1 MRAKDVAAFDA
12 LLSEQ
17 VTVPSLGGDGVVT
30 VRGVGFGQKIQLSIA
45 APELRASLLLHY
57 AVRDETGAP
66 LMSAEQWDVFG
77 LRHEDDFLQLA
88 SVARRVS
95 AFDVAEAKKD

>member
-1 MRAKDVAAFDA
+1 MRAKDVAQFDA
-12 LLSEQ
+12 LPSEQ

-45 APELRASLLLHY
+45 APEMRAPLLLHY
-57 AVRDETGAP
+57 AVRDEAGAP
-66 LMSAEQWDVFG
+66 LMSAEQWDLFG
-77 LRHEDDFLQLA
+77 LKHEDDFLELA